1 MRRHHFFLSFG
12 RELWQLPREPERE
25 RHSRTDTLAPSLPA
39 AATARSLRPMSSTAT
54 PLHPEPPPTWKLRLV
69 ETILAILL
77 ILQTAFMSFLVY
89 AFWPLQNAAGDFTR
103 QGILTEG
110 EKPVTEQDLLL
121 LVMACGGL
129 GATLHALYSFC
140 DYVGNRRFQLS
151 WFVWYVGRMPIGM
164 AVATVLYLALRGG
177 FTGFSGGLKDLNL
190 YGIAGIAALTG
201 MFSRHAVT
209 KLSEIA
215 TTIFTKLPP
224 QPDALQNPR
233 AALNAIKPATIHAG
247 STAVKIKLEGRDF
260 VPGLRVVVD
269 HMFCETTWKSPT
281 EAEFILCDKL
291 IDDPTMLTIAVRNPD
306 PCPGE
311 SETRDLAVVPAGTVL
326 PEPAKP

>member
-1 MRRHHFFLSFG
+1 
-12 RELWQLPREPERE
+12 
-25 RHSRTDTLAPSLPA
+25 
-39 AATARSLRPMSSTAT
+39 MSSTAT

-69 ETILAILL
+69 ETFLAVLL
-77 ILQTAFMSFLVY
+77 ITETVALVLAMVVLWPSPHASNDGAAVAADTAAIQEGLPANLS
-89 AFWPLQNAAGDFTR
+89 PE
-103 QGILTEG
+103 TE
-110 EKPVTEQDLLL
+110 LLL
-121 LVMACGGL
+121 LVMTCGGL
-129 GATLHALYSFC
+129 GATLHAIYSFC
-140 DYVGNRRFQLS
+140 DYVGNRRFHLS
-151 WFVWYVGRMPIGM
+151 WTVWYLGRLPVGM
-164 AVATVLYLALRGG
+164 AVALVLYLTLRGG
-177 FTGFSGGLKDLNL
+177 FTGFSSGVSDLNL
-190 YGIAGIAALTG
+190 YGVAGLAALTG
-201 MFSRHAVT
+201 MFSRQAVT

-215 TTIFTKLPP
+215 NTIFTKLPP

-233 AALNAIKPATIHAG
+233 AALHAIKPATIPAG

-291 IDDPTMLTIAVRNPD
+291 IDDPTLLTIAVRNPD